1 MIDEKIIKELELAEA
16 EIERIDVS
24 LSSGNIDSNDIRDL
38 SKKRNEISGVV
49 ELYKEYKNIII

>member
-49 ELYKEYKNIII
+49 ELYKEYK